1 MNKILSLIQNVNIN
15 KSIVAIANAAD
26 KQVLLAVK
34 EAIEKKYC
42 SFILF
47 DDHKNLITFAEVAG
61 LDLDN
66 PLIEIVD
73 TVSSQAGMEAVKSI
87 RDGRAHILM
96 KGNIPTKTLLQ
107 SVLNKEY
114 GLRTSTA
121 LSHVAVFEI
130 PTQDRLILLTD
141 AAMNIEP
148 DLKQKS
154 DIIQNAVQVA
164 HQLNIEHPKAAALAP
179 VEVVNEAIPSTID
192 AALLTQM
199 ATRNQIKGCEVE
211 GPLAFDTAVSK
222 LAARHKGLN
231 SNVAGKADIL
241 LVPTLEVGNALYKS
255 FVYFANARVASIIS
269 GAKVPIVLTSRSDS
283 SESKMYSLLLA
294 LTASK

>member
-1 MNKILSLIQNVNIN
+1 
-15 KSIVAIANAAD
+15 IVAIANAAD

-42 SFILF
+42 SFILY

-87 RDGRAHILM
+87 RNGRAHILM
-96 KGNIPTKTLLQ
+96 KGNIPTKTILQ

-114 GLRTSTA
+114 GLTTSTV

-130 PTQDRLILLTD
+130 PNQDRLILLTV
-141 AAMNIEP
+141 AAMNIAP

-154 DIIQNAVQVA
+154 GIIKNAVQVA

-211 GPLAFDTAVSK
+211 GPLAFDAAVSK
-222 LAARHKGLN
+222 VAARHKGLN
-231 SNVAGKADIL
+231 SNVAGEADIL

-255 FVYFANARVASIIS
+255 FVYFANAKVASIIS

>member
-1 MNKILSLIQNVNIN
+1 MN
-15 KSIVAIANAAD
+15 
-26 KQVLLAVK
+26 
-34 EAIEKKYC
+34 
-42 SFILF
+42 
-47 DDHKNLITFAEVAG
+47 H
-61 LDLDN
+61 
-66 PLIEIVD
+66 PLIEIED

-87 RDGRAHILM
+87 RNGRAHILM

-114 GLRTSTA
+114 GLRTSTV

-154 DIIQNAVQVA
+154 GIIQNAVQVA

-211 GPLAFDTAVSK
+211 GPLAFDAAVSK
-222 LAARHKGLN
+222 VAARHKGLN
-231 SNVAGKADIL
+231 SNVAGEADIL

-255 FVYFANARVASIIS
+255 FVYFANAKVASIIS